1 MFLIIND
8 QSLEKHDKIQQ
19 KKFLELLKEY
29 SPRNYPEKVIFNFSK
44 TYLNGSEK
52 VLLSKGLNF
61 FLPLKQFKYADYLL
75 NFELFFRDICK
86 LGILSNEN
94 LEFLKIKIE
103 DVALSS
109 LRYFNLNVPQH
120 LSDSEFQALKN
131 LSRLKKEVIIQ
142 KSDKGSSVVLVNKS
156 DYIRHIEGILKD
168 VNKYEK
174 VSLKKGILN
183 FAVNHE
189 EHINKQLR
197 SISKMVV

>member
-1 MFLIIND
+1 M
-8 QSLEKHDKIQQ
+8 
-19 KKFLELLKEY
+19 
-29 SPRNYPEKVIFNFSK
+29 NFS
-44 TYLNGSEK
+44 
-52 VLLSKGLNF
+52 
-61 FLPLKQFKYADYLL
+61 LPPKQLKYADYLL

-86 LGILSNEN
+86 LDILSNEN
-94 LEFLKIKIE
+94 LEFLKTKIK

-109 LRYFNLNVPQH
+109 GF
-120 LSDSEFQALKN
+120 KN

-168 VNKYEK
+168 VNKFEK

-189 EHINKQLR
+189 EYINKQLK